1 MQQPRRM
8 PWGRPCGSRHPSTPR
23 AVEIEMPRRAAL
35 CCADPVNSPTEDEF
49 RALAR
54 SAPWLFTTLHFTHRR
69 RDGRGATQ
77 AWLSRPGRLRVRLAD
92 GREHVQLSTPWNNG
106 RIIRDGREFEDIRP
120 WAQQFNPTWRPD
132 GLVAERP
139 ADPRLDADDPIW
151 GSYDWVAML
160 DPEELSHH
168 THVTDLATTS
178 REGRE
183 TWWAEVAADDGYQP
197 RCGCC
202 PLLWGA
208 ISERDEGA
216 AGGPTW
222 IHHHPDVDYPTAWL
236 IGLDRQTGI
245 VVDCTPIGGDRPD
258 SGFIVT
264 IHEVD
269 DPMPDA
275 LFVG

>member
-1 MQQPRRM
+1 MGPSVWVASPERRRQ
-8 PWGRPCGSRHPSTPR
+8 RPSGDRNR
-23 AVEIEMPRRAAL
+23 DAL
-35 CCADPVNSPTEDEF
+35 AGPVCCAGPVSAPTEDEF

-69 RDGRGATQ
+69 GDGRGATE
-77 AWLSRPGRLRVRLAD
+77 AWLSRPGRLWVRLAD

-106 RIIRDGREFEDIRP
+106 RIIRDGREFEDVRP
-120 WAQQFNPTWRPD
+120 WAQQFNPTWLPD

-139 ADPRLDADDPIW
+139 VDPRLDADDPLW

-168 THVTDLATTS
+168 TLITDLAIAS

-202 PLLWGA
+202 PCSGA
-208 ISERDEGA
+208 PPPSATRAEQAVRPGSGTI
-216 AGGPTW
+216 PTSN
-222 IHHHPDVDYPTAWL
+222 IRGH
-236 IGLDRQTGI
+236 G
-245 VVDCTPIGGDRPD
+245 
-258 SGFIVT
+258 
-264 IHEVD
+264 
-269 DPMPDA
+269 
-275 LFVG
+275 